1 MQKLLHKS
9 LRLATTMFAVLCAS
23 TAWGEFIPINLTFS
37 GRGESSYVQSVTVT
51 NLTHPEIDAVT
62 LSGTNILCL
71 ADPSDM
77 QTPIESV
84 EELKVI
90 SEPILTPNPSFGDG
104 TLIFDAQQDGPVRV
118 SVYTSGGMLI
128 DAATLNVTKGRN
140 TARIPSQATGVYI
153 VNIEGQGVK
162 NSTRW
167 ICSGGKSFGGISLGG
182 AQQWSDVTLP
192 TKTVFR
198 SPSQN
203 RVSADV
209 VVMPFYPGDVLR
221 FEGTSGKMRTIL
233 HTAPEVSSAVTFDF
247 FKCEDVNGY
256 NYPIVR
262 SGDMLWMLEDLR
274 PQTMDGIISVSN
286 AANWK
291 AFANQVPAEYVSNG
305 KAYYNIQ
312 AGRMALPE
320 GWRMPSVDEVHA
332 YVKELKADVKV
343 LGDFLKDR
351 DYNWS
356 GSLTAGP
363 DTIHMLLQPNGFVDQ
378 TGKLTDNTKM
388 GAWLTRNTINHG
400 CPVTF
405 EVKAD
410 TAEFYPQVTHEMG
423 CGFTVRGCRI
433 APTVY
438 QEMIDE
444 FFTEAAA
451 ARAFKASEQEEEQ
464 EEQGLVGAYYSYA
477 GTNRK
482 ALFLDYSFNQ
492 YNADRSEKRSGVF
505 GDFGNGSSELI
516 SKGMVPWGINGSDS
530 LAHLRKAA
538 PQANAEGCD
547 NIVYASWSRPFR
559 VHTDGKKQV
568 KNHPSVVGEG
578 VVYVTIF
585 GDRSKN
591 HDILEG
597 YSKRP
602 LLNADGNEYKWEFLY
617 APVIGYKTLSG
628 SRLCDIAS
636 EYYARKFNIKCIQDQ
651 TGDGIGEIVM
661 QVDYKI
667 AVFDGATLRCIREK
681 DFYKAEPSGRL
692 WRFDI
697 ADVDC
702 DGNEDII
709 AIEGSSGSPN
719 LDVFSKGHIDE
730 APKFSAKVL
739 GVGSTGDAFYDVKV
753 GNFSNHQFPDIAVI
767 RRHYEVT
774 PVMSKTGNLFFYR
787 LEYENFDPETRK
799 PIGNPTLLKY
809 FEAEPDA
816 WASNSDLANRV
827 GNMNLCFAYFRG
839 RQYPADLIVGDGLWR
854 YDFDQEKPVFKQI
867 VLEAAKTNYI
877 TIPADAIVSVRF
889 HEKTDKESLFFVYDN
904 LRGSGKYTATGS
916 AIGEVYLGDD
926 NKFHIS
932 IDLNKYYFGFAKSGP
947 YWENENYEMT
957 KNANISAGVEYATH
971 PVLCEF
977 NDREQVKHFKFV
989 KHEMTLSEPRI
1000 YAAIA
1005 AAPYYMGLAKS
1016 DGAST
1021 TWGKANSQGT
1031 STSTSDTWGGSVI
1044 VGYEYDFTVPF
1055 IAKGGVEFTTKVSA
1069 SASVATGHE
1078 KTLTY
1083 AESYSAE
1090 QEHAIVMQALPFDTY
1105 TYEITG
1111 SSDPD
1116 DIGMTFQVSAPRSR
1130 VFIPLALQDYVKL
1143 VGSQRGVASPQ
1154 KFLTST
1160 PGDPFSYPK
1169 NYDDIQG
1176 VIRNNDKYPF
1186 LKGRNVNNQ
1195 ETTVAVGTAGA
1206 TSRSIGLEINDSKT
1220 TSVEIGVETELVAT
1234 VNGVKAGVGFNYNQ
1248 TNETTHTIGKELTV
1262 GGTVPGLPSG
1272 TDDDYH
1278 PTFRWNIVWYYV
1290 KDANGEI
1297 YPVVNYIVTR

>member
-1 MQKLLHKS
+1 MEQRLHKS
-9 LRLATTMFAVLCAS
+9 LRLAATLLVALSAS
-23 TAWGEFIPINLTFS
+23 TVWGYSFPIDLTFA
-37 GRGESSYVQSVTVT
+37 GRGEATKVDKVTVT
-51 NLTHPEIDAVT
+51 NLSQPGLAPVT
-62 LSGTNILCL
+62 LNGTDILRL
-71 ADPSDM
+71 VDPND
-77 QTPIESV
+77 PDAIEST
-84 EELKVI
+84 EELQVI

-104 TLIFDAQQDGPVRV
+104 TLIFDAKSDGPVRV
-118 SVYTSGGMLI
+118 SVYTTGGMLL
-128 DAATLNVTKGRN
+128 DAATLNVSKGRN
-140 TARIPSQATGVYI
+140 TARIPAQATGIYI
-153 VNIEGQGVK
+153 VNIDGQGVK
-162 NSTRW
+162 SSTRW
-167 ICSGGKSFGGISLGG
+167 ICSGSKSFSGIALGG
-182 AQQWSDVTLP
+182 AAQWADVTLP
-192 TKTVFR
+192 TKTVAKAPQKR
-198 SPSQN
+198 ANTSN
-203 RVSADV
+203 V
-209 VVMPFYPGDVLR
+209 VILDYFDGDILR
-221 FEGTSGKMRTIL
+221 LEGKSGKMTTIM
-233 HTAPEVSSAVTFDF
+233 HFSPTNSFDCYFDF
-247 FKCEDVNGY
+247 FKCEDKNGY
-256 NYPIVR
+256 NYPILR
-262 SGDMLWMLEDLR
+262 SGEMLWMLEDLR
-274 PQTMDGIISVSN
+274 PQNITGVLQTSDAAIWKNVTAN
-286 AANWK
+286 ASAQ
-291 AFANQVPAEYVSNG
+291 FLSGG

-312 AGRMALPE
+312 AAREALPE
-320 GWRMPSVDEVHA
+320 GWRMPSIDEVYA
-332 YVKELKADVKV
+332 YVKELKADIHV
-343 LGDFLKDR
+343 LADFLKDR

-363 DTIHMLLQPNGFVDQ
+363 DTIHMLLQPNGYIEQD
-378 TGKLTDNTKM
+378 GKLTKNTNT

-400 CPVTF
+400 CPVSF
-405 EVKAD
+405 EVSAD
-410 TAEFYPQVTHEMG
+410 SSGFAPQVNHALG
-423 CGFTVRGCRI
+423 CGFAVRGCRI
-433 APTVY
+433 APSVY
-438 QEMIDE
+438 QEMIQRR
-444 FFTEAAA
+444 FSQAAE
-451 ARAFKASEQEEEQ
+451 ARAFKASESESSTTP
-464 EEQGLVGAYYSYA
+464 LGAYYSYA
-477 GTNRK
+477 PTNRK

-681 DFYKAEPSGRL
+681 DFYKAKLSGRL

-709 AIEGSSGSPN
+709 AIEGNSSSPN

-739 GVGSTGDAFYDVKV
+739 GVGSSGDAFYDVKV

-774 PVMSKTGNLFFYR
+774 PVMNKTGNLFFYR

-932 IDLNKYYFGFAKSGP
+932 MDLNKYFFGFAKSGP

-977 NDREQVKHFKFV
+977 NDREPVKNFKFV
-989 KHEMTLSEPRI
+989 SHEVSMSEPRI
-1000 YAAIA
+1000 YAVLA
-1005 AAPYYMGLAKS
+1005 AAPYYKDLGTP
-1016 DGAST
+1016 GET
-1021 TWGKANSQGT
+1021 CWGKAFSTGT
-1031 STSTSDTWGGSVI
+1031 STSKSDTWGGSVI
-1044 VGYEYDFTVPF
+1044 VGYEYDFSIPF
-1055 IAKGGVEFTTKVSA
+1055 LAKGGVDFTTKVSA
-1069 SASVATGHE
+1069 SATTSIGHE
-1078 KTLTY
+1078 VTTTY
-1083 AESYSAE
+1083 GESHYTE
-1090 QEHAIVMQALPFDTY
+1090 EDHAVVMQAMFYDTY

-1116 DIGMTFQVSAPRSR
+1116 DIGLTIQVSAPRNR
-1130 VFIPLALQDYVKL
+1130 EFVGVTLDDYKKL
-1143 VGSQRGVASPQ
+1143 VGFQPGVARPQ
-1154 KFLTST
+1154 DYITSKAGFPFT
-1160 PGDPFSYPK
+1160 YPTSADNLPGAIYNSKTF
-1169 NYDDIQG
+1169 
-1176 VIRNNDKYPF
+1176 PF
-1186 LKGRNVNNQ
+1186 LKGRNFQNQ
-1195 ETTVAVGTAGA
+1195 EVPQVSGGTTVNRSMSLA
-1206 TSRSIGLEINDSKT
+1206 TSNSKT

-1234 VNGVKAGVGFNYNQ
+1234 VNNVKAGVGFNYNH
-1248 TNETTHTIGKELTV
+1248 TDESTHTVGDELSV
-1262 GGTVPGLPSG
+1262 GGTVPVQKTIS
-1272 TDDDYH
+1272 DKY
-1278 PTFRWNIVWYYV
+1278 PTYRWNILWYYV
-1290 KDANGEI
+1290 KDSTSGEI
-1297 YPVVNYIVTR
+1297 YPIVNYTVTR